1 MTGQDSEVANPDQ
14 PKGWPLWF
22 ERIFLPFLEESTLWP
37 ILIVVVL
44 HGMLAMGLLV
54 LSSFVDRN
62 VASMG
67 GLALTSFMS
76 FAACQFERDCQGKQ
90 GALTV
95 VVVGSWLA
103 TFGLAYGVRVMGYY

>member
-44 HGMLAMGLLV
+44 HGMLAMGLLPG
-54 LSSFVDRN
+54 
-62 VASMG
+62 M
-67 GLALTSFMS
+67 
-76 FAACQFERDCQGKQ
+76 
-90 GALTV
+90 
-95 VVVGSWLA
+95 
-103 TFGLAYGVRVMGYY
+103 